1 MSNRCVVM
9 QHRPSGVPT
18 LGDLAVRDC
27 EEANFISGEVLCQSR
42 WFSLDPY
49 LRSVMGGR
57 HMSGKL
63 EENDV
68 IPGSV
73 LAQVIQSEAAGFAAG
88 DWVLTQGFRERFCI
102 APEKLQKLDALEPG
116 LSESLFLGLLGMP
129 GLTAW
134 AGITQLA
141 KVQASDVVLISAAL
155 GPVGSTAGQIAKALG
170 ARVIGIAGGAA
181 KCKAVIEHFSFD
193 ACLDYKAPDFLAR
206 LKTAAPNGVN
216 VYFDNVGG
224 RVLEAALQ
232 NLALQARVVLCGL
245 MDQYNQAERP
255 PGPNLG
261 PVIGA
266 RAHLMGLVV
275 YDYFPRMTEFQAYA
289 RTLIAQRKLRALEDI
304 SLGIEQTPAAF
315 VKLMRGE
322 NFGKVLVKI

>member
-1 MSNRCVVM
+1 M
-9 QHRPSGVPT
+9 QRRPVGVPLET
-18 LGDLAVRDC
+18 DLAVVDHQQ
-27 EEANFISGEVLCQSR
+27 AQLIAGQVLCQSH

-63 EENDV
+63 DVGDV
-68 IPGSV
+68 IPGGV
-73 LAQVIQSEAAGFAAG
+73 LARVLQSDAAPFSTG
-88 DWVLTQGFRERFCI
+88 DWVLTSGFRECFC
-102 APEKLQKLDALEPG
+102 APADELQKLDVQSDMP
-116 LSESLFLGLLGMP
+116 SHYLGMLGMP

-134 AGITQLA
+134 AGMTQLA
-141 KVQASDVVLISAAL
+141 KVQAGDVVLVSAAL
-155 GPVGSTAGQIAKALG
+155 GPVGATAGQIAKALG
-170 ARVIGIAGGAA
+170 ARVIGIAGGGA
-181 KCKAVIEHFSFD
+181 KCKAVLSHFGFD
-193 ACLDYKAPDFLAR
+193 ACIDYKASDFSAQLRAV
-206 LKTAAPNGVN
+206 APKGVN

-232 NLALQARVVLCGL
+232 TLALGARVILCGL

-275 YDYFPRMTEFQAYA
+275 YDFFPRMAEYRSFATD
-289 RTLIAQRKLRALEDI
+289 LITAGKLRALEDI
-304 SLGIEQTPAAF
+304 SIGIEQTPLVFA
-315 VKLMRGE
+315 KLMRGE
-322 NFGKVLVKI
+322 NFGKALVKLNE

>member
-1 MSNRCVVM
+1 VNRQVIM
-9 QHRPSGVPT
+9 QRRPDGVPLET
-18 LGDLAVRDC
+18 DLAVIDC
-27 EEANFISGEVLCQSR
+27 EEANLNSGDVLCQSQ

-63 EENDV
+63 EVGDV
-68 IPGSV
+68 IPGGV
-73 LAQVIQSEAAGFAAG
+73 LARVIQSDTSDFVKG
-88 DWVLTQGFRERFCI
+88 DWVLTHGFYERFCKP
-102 APEKLQKLDALEPG
+102 ADQLQKLDMQIDSP
-116 LSESLFLGLLGMP
+116 SHYLGVLGMP

-141 KVQASDVVLISAAL
+141 KVQAGDAVLISAAL
-155 GPVGSTAGQIAKALG
+155 GPVGATAGQIAKALG
-170 ARVIGIAGGAA
+170 ARVIGIAGGPA
-181 KCKAVIEHFSFD
+181 KCAAVMQHYGFD
-193 ACLDYKAPDFLAR
+193 ACIDYKADDFTAQ
-206 LKTAAPNGVN
+206 LKSATLKGID

-232 NLALQARVVLCGL
+232 NLALGARVILCGL

-255 PGPNLG
+255 AGPNLG

-275 YDYFPRMTEFQAYA
+275 YDFFPRMEEFRAYA
-289 RTLIAQRKLRALEDI
+289 LDLMRAGKLRALEDV

-315 VKLMRGE
+315 VRLMRGE
-322 NFGKVLVKI
+322 NFGKVLVKLT